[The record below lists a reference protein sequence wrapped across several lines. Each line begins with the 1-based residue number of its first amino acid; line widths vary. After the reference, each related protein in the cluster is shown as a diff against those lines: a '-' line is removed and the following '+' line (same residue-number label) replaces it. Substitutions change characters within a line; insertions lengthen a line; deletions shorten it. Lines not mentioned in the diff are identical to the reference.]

1 MVRDEPGA
9 MEQLFKFYGFD
20 GMEKVIGNRL
30 AKRHA
35 VDHVDVDA
43 HVRNPM
49 PGQWRAHFTLR
60 VRRIFDRRYAGLIRK
75 LGYASD
81 SPMPLFLRSA
91 GRRR

>member
-9 MEQLFKFYGFD
+9 MEQLFNFYGFD

-35 VDHVDVDA
+35 VDRVGVDA

-49 PGQWRAHFTLR
+49 PGQWREHFTLR
-60 VRRIFDRRYAGLIRK
+60 VRRIFDRRYAGLIRE
-75 LGYASD
+75 LMHSSD
-81 SPMPLFLRSA
+81 SPMPLFLRST